1 MKYSVKKTAG
11 FTLVEVMITVLL
23 SLVMTFAISK
33 VLITSN
39 QSASTSDGLSQAQ
52 ETGRF
57 VMSYLASQVREA
69 GLDNIDLIDP
79 LPETV
84 PFIDCNSYSALNN
97 NSITGSNGISCS
109 NQTTAGFTG
118 SVGATFNGGD
128 NLAVAWVPDIE
139 PASDIRD
146 CSGAG
151 GYSEDDIVLN
161 VFWVQPPTL
170 SSPATATTSAVVG
183 TPGSLWCQGHA
194 FDGSSITRSNGAAS
208 IANGIDAMHVL
219 YGEASAAL
227 PASSSNR
234 NITKY
239 VNASNVLN
247 WSRVYAVRIAIL
259 SSAITGS
266 GDADSSVYQLLD
278 SDTYTINDNISRQ
291 VFSTTF
297 VIENYK

>member
-1 MKYSVKKTAG
+1 MKYSIKKIAG
-11 FTLVEVMITVLL
+11 FTLIEVMITVLL

-39 QSASTSDGLSQAQ
+39 QSASNSDGLSQAQ

-57 VMSYLASQVREA
+57 VMSYLASQIREA
-69 GLDNIDLIDP
+69 GLDNLDINNP
-79 LPETV
+79 LPQTT
-84 PFIDCNSYSALNN
+84 PFIDCATYTSLNN
-97 NSITGSNGISCS
+97 NSIAGSNGISCS
-109 NQTTAGFTG
+109 NQTVTGFTG
-118 SVGATFNGGD
+118 TIGSAFNGGD
-128 NLAVAWVPDIE
+128 NLAVAWVPDIA

-146 CSGAG
+146 CAGAG
-151 GYSEDDIVLN
+151 GYTANDIILN

-170 SSPATATTSAVVG
+170 SSPATATTPAVPS

-194 FDGSSITRSNGAAS
+194 FNGSTITRSNSAAS

-219 YGEASAAL
+219 YGEALDPL
-227 PASSSNR
+227 PPSPGNR

-239 VNASNVLN
+239 VSASNVIN
-247 WSRVYAVRIAIL
+247 WNRVYAVRVAVL

-266 GDADSSVYQLLD
+266 GNADSSVYQLLD
-278 SDTYTINDNISRQ
+278 SATYTINDNISRQ

-297 VIENYK
+297 AIENYK